1 MKIKLTPELSYII
14 GFWRKRR
21 TFEGI
26 GIKGDGQHLEVFTK
40 EVLDRGLT
48 TSDKLLSEGER
59 VWFFHSAYRRFFQDI
74 EKEQLERFR
83 YLNEYAAN
91 YLGGTFDS
99 VGGIDE
105 RGIVYLER
113 ANKQDEMLLIR
124 LGFGSRWQKERLAV
138 EKPKAFLT
146 FIKNYVKIFAGHKIF
161 DYLKKNSG
169 KKRKRKTGASG
180 ADAPPATN

>member
-26 GIKGDGQHLEVFTK
+26 GIKGDGQQLEVFTK
-40 EVLDRGLT
+40 EVLDKGLT
-48 TSDKLLSEGER
+48 TPDKLLTEDER

-74 EKEQLERFR
+74 EKEELERFR

-105 RGIVYLER
+105 KGIVFIER

-124 LGFGSRWQKERLAV
+124 LGFGSRWQKERLAI
-138 EKPKAFLT
+138 EKPKAFLA

-161 DYLKKNSG
+161 EYLKENGSKTRR
-169 KKRKRKTGASG
+169 RKA
-180 ADAPPATN
+180 ADATN

>member
-21 TFEGI
+21 TYEGI
-26 GIKGDGQHLEVFTK
+26 GVKSTKEHLEVFTR
-40 EVLDRGLT
+40 EVLDKGLT
-48 TSDKLLSEGER
+48 TPNRLLSDDEK

-74 EKEQLERFR
+74 EKDQLERFR

-105 RGIVYLER
+105 KGIVYIGR
-113 ANKQDEMLLIR
+113 ANKQDAMLLIR
-124 LGFGSRWQKERLAV
+124 LGFGSRWQKERLVV
-138 EKPKAFLT
+138 EKPKAFLA
-146 FIKNYVKIFAGHKIF
+146 FIKNYVKIFAGHKVF
-161 DYLKKNSG
+161 GYLKENG
-169 KKRKRKTGASG
+169 RKKRKWESSG
-180 ADAPPATN
+180 Q